1 MIDSA
6 TPILSQLTRSDLIK
20 ALNELEQ
27 AYMFKH
33 ALVQDT
39 AYQSL
44 LKNERR
50 VIHNAAARA
59 LQASYPDAL
68 DENAARLAEHYWL
81 AEDWTQAANFAQRAG
96 TNAMRVFAAREAMGH
111 FEHALHALEKIS
123 DAPSEQW
130 IDALLGWSDASAKFR
145 PYADRLT
152 QLERAEKL
160 ARAYH
165 DKARLAQILY
175 RIGSVYTLQGHNMR
189 AIAPLAEC
197 FTLVQELGD
206 ERLAIVPTYFMGMAT
221 LDPDPRAAIGLYERA
236 IELGQ
241 RYQDF
246 DTAAVSLSAKAWA
259 HARLGEFANARTAI
273 AEGQALLPRVK
284 SPMVASDVD
293 LFTGWAFLE
302 MGDTPHGLEFGR
314 RGLDK
319 ARAADNMDC
328 VCGAYLCVGFNQL
341 SAQRLTEAQEA
352 FREGIRQSQFS
363 GADVFENLGNMG
375 LALANY
381 YSGSSETLDELE
393 QALLRAQAMG
403 DVYSAA
409 MISQALGGIF
419 LARGEFA
426 RAEIYLNDALAFYR
440 HSQMLPSLSRA
451 LETLAQVYQAQTRT
465 ADAERA
471 QHEATELQ
479 EILQEEKIS
488 MWTNQVSIDIAAS
501 PERVFSYLADF
512 TRHGEWSMSVNALE
526 KITPGPIAVGTEF
539 KSHETIPIEFDSFAR
554 ITALDAPTRI
564 AWESTDHQV
573 FRTVWEFE
581 IQPHDG
587 GAHLTQRVTF
597 YPISEMGNE
606 FLPIRQQ
613 QVESENLASL
623 GRLKQILEK

>member
-1 MIDSA
+1 MISGPF
-6 TPILSQLTRSDLIK
+6 TPPRAESKASLYLI
-20 ALNELEQ
+20 EQ
-27 AYMFKH
+27 AELVRALAEPELAYIFKH

-50 VIHNAAARA
+50 GFHRAAAHA
-59 LQASYPDAL
+59 LESCYPDAL
-68 DENAARLAEHYWL
+68 DENAARLAEHYWV
-81 AEDWTQAANFAQRAG
+81 AEAWARAADFSQRAG
-96 TNAMRVFAAREAMGH
+96 TNALRVYAMREAMQQ
-111 FEHALHALEKIS
+111 FERAQAALEKIS
-123 DAPSEQW
+123 DAPPDQW

-145 PYADRLT
+145 PYADRLA

-160 ARAYH
+160 ARALN

-175 RIGSVYTLQGHNMR
+175 RIGSIYTLQGHNMR

-236 IELGQ
+236 IELAQ

-259 HARLGEFANARTAI
+259 HARLGDFANARAAI
-273 AEGQALLPRVK
+273 TQGQALLSRVK

-363 GADVFENLGNMG
+363 GADVFENLGNTG

-393 QALLRAQAMG
+393 RARLRAQAMG

-409 MISQALGGIF
+409 MISQALGEIF
-419 LARGEFA
+419 AARGDLT
-426 RAEIYLNDALAFYR
+426 RAEFFLNDALTFYR
-440 HSQMLPSLSRA
+440 QSQMLPSLART
-451 LETLAQVYQAQTRT
+451 LESLARVYESQTRVT
-465 ADAERA
+465 DAARA
-471 QHEATELQ
+471 QEEATELNK
-479 EILQEEKIS
+479 ILQEENK
-488 MWTNQVSIDIAAS
+488 
-501 PERVFSYLADF
+501 SYVA
-512 TRHGEWSMSVNALE
+512 E
-526 KITPGPIAVGTEF
+526 
-539 KSHETIPIEFDSFAR
+539 
-554 ITALDAPTRI
+554 
-564 AWESTDHQV
+564 
-573 FRTVWEFE
+573 
-581 IQPHDG
+581 
-587 GAHLTQRVTF
+587 
-597 YPISEMGNE
+597 
-606 FLPIRQQ
+606 
-613 QVESENLASL
+613 
-623 GRLKQILEK
+623 